1 MFIKNIAPIIG
12 MCALDE
18 EFAEKYY
25 KLVKDKISFS
35 QLQDVQL
42 PYREINT
49 NAIIFR
55 LFYLVNREVFKY
67 IKKHIQALDRISKEK
82 EEKIISICN
91 QRLEDFYP
99 EINCIASH
107 FQNEIDATE
116 VEGKEIKDIA
126 KDVFALLLQDL

>member
-1 MFIKNIAPIIG
+1 